1 MDARLNCV
9 SVEES
14 LVRENREV
22 KRYGGYLACGGIEQ
36 GIMLLLYWEQE
47 LAKGKIIINTMA
59 EISTDSAK

>member
-14 LVRENREV
+14 LVREDREI

-36 GIMLLLYWEQE
+36 GINHIFR
-47 LAKGKIIINTMA
+47 KNSVK
-59 EISTDSAK
+59 